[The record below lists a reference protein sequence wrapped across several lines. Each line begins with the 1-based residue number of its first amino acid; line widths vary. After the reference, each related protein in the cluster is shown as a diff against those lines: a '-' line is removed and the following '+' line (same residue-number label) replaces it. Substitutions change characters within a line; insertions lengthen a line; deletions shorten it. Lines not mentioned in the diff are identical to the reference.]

1 MKNSDEFITFQEI
14 DSYLFIRILAN
25 RVNIKCRPSKLITIP
40 FCEILTDALGQG
52 AHCFVSFLL
61 LTLSKLLSNEFLIEN
76 SLLLHKYYTSNCEFH
91 EIDTK

>member
-1 MKNSDEFITFQEI
+1 MKNSAEFITFQEI
-14 DSYLFIRILAN
+14 VSYLFIRILAN

-40 FCEILTDALGQG
+40 FCKILIDALGQG

-76 SLLLHKYYTSNCEFH
+76 SHMKKYYKSNCEFH